1 MPPVRTRVTK
11 RASRKRRETMG
22 TPSRG
27 RGHRCSQSTRP
38 RTNLTPTR
46 QAPAEA
52 TDAGGIPPEAL
63 PLPSDTIQPTLTSQI
78 DQSIPEI
85 PSGSGASTDMHAAS
99 AELTTQVPGVQ
110 NNGSIYSLGTT
121 PIKLQNLCKHLV
133 GYSDCEF
140 IFQSFKYG
148 FNLQYLGPRP
158 PP

>member
-85 PSGSGASTDMHAAS
+85 PSGSGNWNVD
-99 AELTTQVPGVQ
+99 PWG
-110 NNGSIYSLGTT
+110 
-121 PIKLQNLCKHLV
+121 
-133 GYSDCEF
+133 
-140 IFQSFKYG
+140 
-148 FNLQYLGPRP
+148 
-158 PP
+158 